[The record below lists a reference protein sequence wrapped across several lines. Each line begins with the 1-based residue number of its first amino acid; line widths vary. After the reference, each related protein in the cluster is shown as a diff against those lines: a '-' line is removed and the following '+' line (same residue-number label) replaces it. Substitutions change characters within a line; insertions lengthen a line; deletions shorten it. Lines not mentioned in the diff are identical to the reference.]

1 MIGRENGEA
10 AAVAQDGHARPL
22 RSWGHRQDLDR
33 IEELIEAVDT
43 QHPGAAEHGLVDRIG
58 AGHRARVRGRGARA
72 LGVATRLDD
81 DGGFHPGGGPGRRH
95 EFAGRGHRLDV
106 EQDGAGV
113 GIAREVVEQIPEIHI
128 RHVPQGDEVR
138 EADAALLGPVHHRGD
153 DGPRLRDEGDGALRR
168 IEMGEA
174 RVEPDPRDQDTE
186 AVRADDAQETGPRG
200 IEQCLLALST
210 GGLLGFSETGGDDDC
225 GPRALPPERL
235 YNPRHGV
242 GRGTDDRKVRHQRQG
257 LDGGISEH
265 PLDGLVFGIH
275 GHDGPV
281 ESTLEEVPGEH
292 RPDGPGPFAGAD
304 ERHGSGLKGEFQVAN
319 AHREATLVNRLPGH

>member
-1 MIGRENGEA
+1 MSAGSRLLPNASMSAWAASVPEATAVGQLRASTASTPGSCDQGRERLGIAATGGIADDVHRVVMGPGGRQRRVQPLHRLGCELGQDPALVDQVIGREDGEA

-22 RSWGHRQDLDR
+22 RSRGHRQDLHR

-58 AGHRARVRGRGARA
+58 PGHRARVRGRGARA

-81 DGGFHPGGGPGRRH
+81 DGGFHPGGGPGRGH
-95 EFAGRGHRLDV
+95 ELAGRGHRLDV
-106 EQDGAGV
+106 EQDGAGL

-168 IEMGEA
+168 VEMGEA

-186 AVRADDAQETGPRG
+186 AIRADDAQEMGPRG
-200 IEQCLLALST
+200 IEQGLLALST
-210 GGLLGFSETGGDDDC
+210 GGLLGSL
-225 GPRALPPERL
+225 R
-235 YNPRHGV
+235 
-242 GRGTDDRKVRHQRQG
+242 
-257 LDGGISEH
+257 
-265 PLDGLVFGIH
+265 
-275 GHDGPV
+275 
-281 ESTLEEVPGEH
+281 
-292 RPDGPGPFAGAD
+292 
-304 ERHGSGLKGEFQVAN
+304 
-319 AHREATLVNRLPGH
+319 NRR